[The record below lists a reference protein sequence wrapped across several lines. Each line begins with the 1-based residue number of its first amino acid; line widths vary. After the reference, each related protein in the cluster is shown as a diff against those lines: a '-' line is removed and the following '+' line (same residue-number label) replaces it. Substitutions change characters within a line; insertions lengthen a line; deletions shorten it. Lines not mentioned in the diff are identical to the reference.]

1 MQIKYNESVIQSN
14 GAPSAKSTSE
24 AIKSRRKSLEEEAAA
39 SRFYYCSDKTDN
51 HLSALLPLCGLC
63 LNFASPKARCVLLN
77 HDNKI
82 NPSYAHAQIER
93 GREKAMSHDRYTPS
107 IHIYAMTDRGE
118 KWIERF
124 SHLL

>member
-39 SRFYYCSDKTDN
+39 SRFYYCSDKTDH
-51 HLSALLPLCGLC
+51 HLRALLPLCF
-63 LNFASPKARCVLLN
+63 NFAPPKARCVLLN

-93 GREKAMSHDRYTPS
+93 GREKAMSHDRYMPS
-107 IHIYAMTDRGE
+107 IHIHAMTDRGE
-118 KWIERF
+118 KMIERF